1 MNIFENMGS
10 MEYSQEY
17 KTLREELAT
26 KQLQSYDISAS
37 SYGTMGGRYGSGYY
51 GASRGDGSK
60 WSAGMSATGSSP
72 ILDHYLLRQNAR
84 SAVYESLQARGMV
97 ERYADTVIDIGLKLE
112 ATPRAEILKID
123 PEAAEEW
130 ARNTEQRFDAW
141 ARSKMS
147 VWGETMTFYQSQR
160 LAEIHQQRDGEYFVR
175 LHYSSDRRL
184 QNPLQIQ
191 FIDPNQINGY
201 GYTSTYGYQ
210 MPEDGIIRDRSGREI
225 AYKVSVMMGNGRYE
239 PITIPAFGRRSR
251 LRLMLHGY
259 QPEYAGQQR
268 GYSRLAHALQN
279 FEKLTDFDL
288 AHIQKAINH
297 ASINM
302 YVKPGPDADASDPFD
317 AMPSKQFGAAVAIPD
332 GALNVDPAST
342 LDLGDYVQY
351 NDIPEATM
359 TRPGVGV
366 FSLRNAEDL
375 KPFPETAPAEQYDRF
390 VDAFTSYLAA
400 SISMPIEVLLMRFNQ
415 NYSASRAS
423 LVLFWRVAQIWR
435 EELAADF
442 LNPIYEA
449 WITGEISSGRIIA
462 PGWQDPIMHQAW
474 LCNNWIG
481 SPMPD
486 IDPLRHAKAVK
497 EYIEVGATDLD
508 RVARNLNGSSGA
520 TNRAK
525 LARQLE
531 ELTSPPWSKKSSAG
545 SSTMKTAEDE
555 GSEEENG

>member
-10 MEYSQEY
+10 LEYSQEY
-17 KTLREELAT
+17 KTLRKELAV
-26 KQLQSYDISAS
+26 KQLESYNISAIE
-37 SYGTMGGRYGSGYY
+37 YGYVGNRYGSNYY
-51 GASRGDGSK
+51 GPSRGDGSK
-60 WSAGMSATGSSP
+60 YAAGMSSSGSSP
-72 ILDHYLLRQNAR
+72 ILDHFLLRQNAR
-84 SAVYESLQARGMV
+84 SAMYESAQARAMV
-97 ERYADTVIDIGLKLE
+97 ERYADNVVDVGLRLE
-112 ATPRAEILKID
+112 ATPIADMLRID
-123 PEAAEEW
+123 PVAAEEW
-130 ARNTEQRFDAW
+130 SRYIEQRFDSW

-147 VWGETMTFYQSQR
+147 VWGETMTFYQAQR

-175 LHYSSDRRL
+175 LHYSSDKRL

-210 MPEDGIIRDRSGREI
+210 MPEDGIVRDASGREI
-225 AYKVSVMMGNGRYE
+225 AYKISVRMANGRYE
-239 PITIPAFGRRSR
+239 PTTVPAIGRRSK
-251 LRLMLHGY
+251 LRFMLHGY

-268 GYSRLAHALQN
+268 GYSRLSHAVQD
-279 FEKLTDFDL
+279 FEKLTDFQL

-317 AMPSKQFGAAVAIPD
+317 TMPSKQFGASVAIPET
-332 GALNVDPAST
+332 AVNVDPAST
-342 LDLGDYVQY
+342 LDLSDYVQY
-351 NDIPEATM
+351 HDIPEATM

-375 KPFPETAPAEQYDRF
+375 KPFPDTAPAEQYDRF
-390 VDAFTSYLAA
+390 VDAFTAYLAA
-400 SISMPIEVLLMRFNQ
+400 SVSMPVEVLLMRFNQ

-442 LNPIYEA
+442 LNPIYES
-449 WITGEISSGRIIA
+449 WMIGEISSGRIFA
-462 PGWQDPIMHQAW
+462 PGWQDPVMRQAW

-508 RVARNLNGSSGA
+508 RVARNLNGSSGTA
-520 TNRAK
+520 NRAK
-525 LARQLE
+525 LVRQLS
-531 ELTSPPWSKKSSAG
+531 ELPSVPWGKNGGGRMSN
-545 SSTMKTAEDE
+545 
-555 GSEEENG
+555 SEEQETEGEE